1 MKINN
6 FLNFKKEI
14 FTLSVLKYNREIN
27 KLRSNRKFFYY
38 ENQVNNQEFF
48 LYCKYNY
55 LPIDK
60 DKDSVYRT
68 IEFLTKQ
75 FHSEKN
81 EYKIKSNGDVIYN
94 KEKIESFYIEE
105 PMKLPRK
112 MGRKR
117 YCKVKKREYIYIK
130 YLLELLLI

>member
-14 FTLSVLKYNREIN
+14 FTLSMLKYNREIN

-112 MGRKR
+112 MGRKG